1 MKKTLCLL
9 FLSLL
14 FVVDAST
21 QTYSVNVGLNLTSS
35 SQYWKR
41 SNINAYPGISLG
53 SSSTFDLSSL
63 SKIKLTASYF
73 SNSTNLN
80 LGYYY
85 DGLFTEKVKIKQN
98 VIKIAPAFHFN
109 LNDDFSIFAGID
121 YSIPLSMT
129 NEYLDSTNNIINFE
143 DFSNFSGTT
152 SVNFGISY
160 LLYYMFDFELGCS
173 ILDYRRQSGSS
184 YFDYNLYF
192 TVGYIL

>member
-1 MKKTLCLL
+1 MKKTLLSLL
-9 FLSLL
+9 LSLL
-14 FVVDAST
+14 FIIDASS
-21 QTYSVNVGLNLTSS
+21 QSYSVNVGLNSTSS

-41 SNINAYPGISLG
+41 SSINAYPGLSFG
-53 SSSTFDLSSL
+53 SSVVFDLSSFT
-63 SKIKLTASYF
+63 KIKLTSSYF

-80 LGYYY
+80 FGYYY
-85 DGLFTEKVKIKQN
+85 NGLFTENVKIKQN

-121 YSIPLSMT
+121 YSIPLSIT
-129 NEYLDSTNNIINFE
+129 EEYLDSSNSVINSQ

-152 SVNFGISY
+152 SVNFGVSY

-184 YFDYNLYF
+184 YLDYNLYF